1 MEGAAGDGRAVGG
14 EPMNLIAKRAREV
27 LESQLR
33 GVSMLSAL
41 CDRPELGRAVTLLRD
56 CRGRVLV
63 SGVGKSGIVASK
75 IAASMRS
82 TGTPAVYLHPV
93 DAMHGDIGLVGPA
106 DVGFFLSK
114 SGESRELLD
123 LVPTFKQLGVPIL
136 SLVTR
141 ADSTLAHLS
150 DLVLDVGPIEEAGP
164 IQELPTTSTTVF
176 QVLGDMLTLLL
187 LWEKG
192 LTQEHF
198 AFLHPGGALGRI
210 ATLRVGDV
218 MRTGEAVPR
227 VRGGAL
233 LREALVEMIEK
244 RLGMTSVVDDA
255 GRLIG
260 ILTDGDIRRLL
271 HRFGAVENLKVL
283 QVMTPEPKT
292 IDREELL
299 ASAVHQMEAN
309 AGGPITSLV
318 VVDAEGKPDGVIHLH
333 DCLRLG
339 MRVGPTLA

>member
-1 MEGAAGDGRAVGG
+1 MEKRPGETRSTGDAV
-14 EPMNLIAKRAREV
+14 MNLIAKRAREI
-27 LESQLR
+27 LDSQLR
-33 GVSMLSAL
+33 GISKLSAL
-41 CDRPELGRAVTLLRD
+41 CDRPELERAVALLLG
-56 CRGRVLV
+56 CRGRVVV

-93 DAMHGDIGLVGPA
+93 DAMHGDLGLMGPA

-114 SGESRELLD
+114 SGESRELIE

-141 ADSTLAHLS
+141 ADSSLAHLS

-164 IQELPTTSTTVF
+164 IQEVPTTSTTVF

-198 AFLHPGGALGRI
+198 AFLHPGGTLGRI
-210 ATLRVGDV
+210 ATLRVKDV
-218 MRTGEAVPR
+218 MRTGDAVPR
-227 VRGGAL
+227 VRGSAL
-233 LREALVEMIEK
+233 LREALAEMIEK
-244 RLGMTSVVDDA
+244 RLGMTSVVDES
-255 GRLIG
+255 GCLIG

-283 QVMTPEPKT
+283 QVMTPGPKT

-299 ASAVHQMEAN
+299 ASAVHRMEAN
-309 AGGPITSLV
+309 PGGPITALLV
-318 VVDAEGKPDGVIHLH
+318 VDSDGKPDGVIHLH
-333 DCLRLG
+333 DCLRLE
-339 MRVGPTLA
+339 MRVGPNLA

>member
-1 MEGAAGDGRAVGG
+1 MVV
-14 EPMNLIAKRAREV
+14 MNWIAKRAREV
-27 LESQLR
+27 LEAQIR
-33 GVSMLSAL
+33 GLSKLSPL
-41 CDRPELGRAVTLLRD
+41 CDRPELERAIVLLRD

-75 IAASMRS
+75 IAASLRS

-93 DAMHGDIGLVGPA
+93 DAMHGDLGLVGPA
-106 DVGFFLSK
+106 DVGLFLSK
-114 SGESRELLD
+114 SGESRELID

-136 SLVTR
+136 SIVTR
-141 ADSTLAHLS
+141 ADSSLAQLS
-150 DLVLDVGPIEEAGP
+150 DLVLDVGTIEEAGP
-164 IQELPTTSTTVF
+164 IREVPTTSTTVF
-176 QVLGDMLTLLL
+176 QVLGDMLTLLV

-210 ATLRVGDV
+210 ATLRVRDV
-218 MRTGEAVPR
+218 MRTGDGVPR
-227 VRGGAL
+227 IGGDAL
-233 LREALVEMIEK
+233 LRDALVEMIEK
-244 RLGMTSVVDDA
+244 RLGITSVIDEA

-271 HRFGAVENLKVL
+271 HRFGSVENLKVL
-283 QVMTPEPKT
+283 QVMTAKPKT

-299 ASAVHQMEAN
+299 ASAVHRMEMN
-309 AGGPITSLV
+309 PGGPITSLL

-339 MRVGPTLA
+339 MRVGSSLA